1 MKTTTCAKVNLGLHV
16 TERRPDG
23 YHNLETVFY
32 PIPICDTLE
41 ISTDSEDHLSVEGIP
56 VAGAPNDNLV
66 MKVVYLLR
74 NKGFAVPPLS
84 IRLQKNIPS
93 GAGLGGGSSDAAAM
107 MKMLNTE
114 FHLGLSETEM
124 EELLTPLGADCPFFV
139 RCSPVLATGIGNIF
153 SPLSLSLKGK
163 HLLLVKPDDF
173 VSTREAYQGITPRQ
187 PETPLAEVI
196 SRPVEEWQHIH
207 QATHDRL
214 RSPICRHERQR
225 QQCIRP
231 LLHPTVARHATRLCS
246 ALRVYGADVIMTN
259 LNFDLNDTTTD
270 IKKKTYIAPQTAT
283 ALMDNDSDILTGSI
297 HDTNAD
303 GLGVG
308 SGTGEND
315 IIEANAKEQAI
326 WDEVWNRSHQYGN

>member
-74 NKGFAVPPLS
+74 NKGFAVPTLS

-196 SRPVEEWQHIH
+196 SRPVEEWQHILVN
-207 QATHDRL
+207 DFE
-214 RSPICRHERQR
+214 RSVFPQ
-225 QQCIRP
+225 
-231 LLHPTVARHATRLCS
+231 HPTIAAIKQRMIDF
-246 ALRVYGADVIMTN
+246 GAQYAAM
-259 LNFDLNDTTTD
+259 
-270 IKKKTYIAPQTAT
+270 
-283 ALMDNDSDILTGSI
+283 S
-297 HDTNAD
+297 
-303 GLGVG
+303 G
-308 SGTGEND
+308 SGSSVFGLYSTPPSPD
-315 IIEANAKEQAI
+315 MLRAFAPHFVFTAPM
-326 WDEVWNRSHQYGN
+326 